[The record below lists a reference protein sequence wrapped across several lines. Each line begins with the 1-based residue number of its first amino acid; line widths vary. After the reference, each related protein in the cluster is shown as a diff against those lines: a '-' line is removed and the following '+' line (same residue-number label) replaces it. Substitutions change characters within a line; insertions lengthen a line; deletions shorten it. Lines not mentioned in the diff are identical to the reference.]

1 MTNPLNDVLKS
12 EVILITGTNTTD
24 NHPII
29 ANYIYEAISKNG
41 AKLIV
46 ADPRRIDLVDHAEL
60 WLQQRS
66 GSDVAWI
73 NGLMHIIIKE
83 NLQDQA
89 YIDERTEEFEALK
102 SCLEKYTPEHVSSIT
117 GIDADDLYAAARL
130 YAKAEPGSIC

>member
-1 MTNPLNDVLKS
+1 VAGLAASFGSGAMTNPISDVLKA

-83 NLQDQA
+83 MS
-89 YIDERTEEFEALK
+89 ALK
-102 SCLEKYTPEHVSSIT
+102 NL
-117 GIDADDLYAAARL
+117 RR
-130 YAKAEPGSIC
+130 